1 MDAYCSI
8 SLKENNSKNILFN
21 LWTFF
26 NEIIFF
32 KRAKLH
38 CFGALNG
45 KEPNFYSDDDIIS
58 LNFEFCKLKNLSII

>member
-32 KRAKLH
+32 LKEQNYIVSGLLTAKNPT
-38 CFGALNG
+38 F
-45 KEPNFYSDDDIIS
+45 IVMMIS
-58 LNFEFCKLKNLSII
+58 LV